1 MVIINMIIIILKIFL
16 FTQLNEDKKKMVQYF
31 FCLLYTNTL
40 EKLTYSPESTFPI
53 NADNPLR

>member
-1 MVIINMIIIILKIFL
+1 MIIIILKIFL